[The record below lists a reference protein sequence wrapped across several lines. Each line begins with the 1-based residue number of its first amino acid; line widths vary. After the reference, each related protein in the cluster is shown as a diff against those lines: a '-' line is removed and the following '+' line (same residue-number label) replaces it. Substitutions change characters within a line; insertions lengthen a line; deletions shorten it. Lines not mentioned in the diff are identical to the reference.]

1 MNTLRK
7 LVICTILMQVIIA
20 ASSGSAAWAQPKDV
34 YEATDEMRRLGLLE
48 TLNVQGTN
56 FSNENNNLAI
66 DPNLFCIN
74 DSDDSVWIA
83 ALLRDGDY
91 TKWWRGGA
99 QTSKRYN
106 WVFIPEDFMRVCA
119 NKVVTDITCQQGR
132 STRLCKLLGLDTN
145 KRDTIVY
152 MKVLKKQLFRPAYNT
167 DIATSVTARHRGS
180 GAGINAGNKSI
191 KEWMIEQQATNTY
204 PWTRMG
210 YTFDWGARNFGTWST
225 GHDYIGVTE
234 FIVKPESPISTPH
247 YVTIDSIDTQK
258 SWCNVSKQ
266 K

>member
-20 ASSGSAAWAQPKDV
+20 ASSGNAAWAQPKNV
-34 YEATDEMRRLGLLE
+34 YDATDKMGGLRLPN
-48 TLNVQGTN
+48 TLNTKNIN
-56 FSNENNNLAI
+56 FRDENNILAI

-74 DSDDSVWIA
+74 TAEDSVWIA

-91 TKWWRGGA
+91 TRWWRGKT
-99 QTSKRYN
+99 QTSNRYN
-106 WVFIPEDFMRVCA
+106 WVFIPEDFMRVCTE
-119 NKVVTDITCQQGR
+119 KGVTNISCRQDR
-132 STRLCKLLGLDTN
+132 SIRLCQLLGLNTDR
-145 KRDTIVY
+145 RDTIVY
-152 MKVLKKQLFRPAYNT
+152 MKVLKEQLFRPAYNT
-167 DIATSVTARHRGS
+167 DIATSVTASHRGS
-180 GAGINAGNKSI
+180 GTRINNGDDSI
-191 KEWMIEQQATNTY
+191 KEWMIRQQTTNTY

-234 FIVKPESPISTPH
+234 FIVRPNSPISTPH